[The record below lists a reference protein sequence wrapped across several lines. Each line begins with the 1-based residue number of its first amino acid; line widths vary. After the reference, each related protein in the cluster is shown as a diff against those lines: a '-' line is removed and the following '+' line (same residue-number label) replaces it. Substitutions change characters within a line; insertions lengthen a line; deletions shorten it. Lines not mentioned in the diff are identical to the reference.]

1 MTPTATSSARQ
12 ACTNDTLRNT
22 LPPIGFPAQI
32 REPVRPQNFL
42 PRQIAPRPSFDGQT
56 TDLRVSEGLNARQNL
71 QFVQRNNSALTVMLR
86 CTYIVVRCK
95 IDAANLFRPKPPYGA
110 KDMMTNFD
118 EIQKTSKEN
127 MDLAM
132 ASVAAMSKGVQ
143 ALALETQDYSKKA
156 METGSA
162 AMEDLLAAKSLDK
175 AVEVQSDYL
184 KTAYEAFVGQA
195 TKVNEMVVD
204 LAKETYK
211 PYEGMFAKVAK

>member
-1 MTPTATSSARQ
+1 
-12 ACTNDTLRNT
+12 LH
-22 LPPIGFPAQI
+22 
-32 REPVRPQNFL
+32 
-42 PRQIAPRPSFDGQT
+42 
-56 TDLRVSEGLNARQNL
+56 
-71 QFVQRNNSALTVMLR
+71 FVQRNNSTLTAMLQ
-86 CTYIVVRCK
+86 CTYTVVRCK
-95 IDAANLFRPKPPYGA
+95 QKRPIYSDSKPPYGA

-118 EIQKTSKEN
+118 DIQKTSKEN

-175 AVEVQSDYL
+175 AVEVQSDYM

>member
-1 MTPTATSSARQ
+1 
-12 ACTNDTLRNT
+12 
-22 LPPIGFPAQI
+22 
-32 REPVRPQNFL
+32 
-42 PRQIAPRPSFDGQT
+42 
-56 TDLRVSEGLNARQNL
+56 
-71 QFVQRNNSALTVMLR
+71 MLR
-86 CTYIVVRCK
+86 CTYIVVRR
-95 IDAANLFRPKPPYGA
+95 NQMRLFFPNPYGA

-118 EIQKTSKEN
+118 EIQKAGKDN

-132 ASVAAMSKGVQ
+132 ASMAAMSKGVQ

-175 AVEVQSDYL
+175 AVEVQSDYM

-211 PYEGMFAKVAK
+211 PYEGVFAKVGK

>member
-1 MTPTATSSARQ
+1 MHIYRCA
-12 ACTNDTLRNT
+12 L
-22 LPPIGFPAQI
+22 
-32 REPVRPQNFL
+32 
-42 PRQIAPRPSFDGQT
+42 QT
-56 TDLRVSEGLNARQNL
+56 
-71 QFVQRNNSALTVMLR
+71 
-86 CTYIVVRCK
+86 K
-95 IDAANLFRPKPPYGA
+95 AANLFRLKPPYGA

-118 EIQKTSKEN
+118 DIQKTSKEN

-175 AVEVQSDYL
+175 AVEVQSDYM

>member
-1 MTPTATSSARQ
+1 
-12 ACTNDTLRNT
+12 
-22 LPPIGFPAQI
+22 
-32 REPVRPQNFL
+32 
-42 PRQIAPRPSFDGQT
+42 
-56 TDLRVSEGLNARQNL
+56 
-71 QFVQRNNSALTVMLR
+71 
-86 CTYIVVRCK
+86 
-95 IDAANLFRPKPPYGA
+95 
-110 KDMMTNFD
+110 MMTNFD
-118 EIQKTSKEN
+118 EIQKTGKEN

-175 AVEVQSDYL
+175 AVEVQSDYM

-195 TKVNEMVVD
+195 TKVNEMVGD

>member
-1 MTPTATSSARQ
+1 
-12 ACTNDTLRNT
+12 
-22 LPPIGFPAQI
+22 
-32 REPVRPQNFL
+32 
-42 PRQIAPRPSFDGQT
+42 
-56 TDLRVSEGLNARQNL
+56 
-71 QFVQRNNSALTVMLR
+71 
-86 CTYIVVRCK
+86 
-95 IDAANLFRPKPPYGA
+95 
-110 KDMMTNFD
+110 MMTNFD
-118 EIQKTSKEN
+118 DIQKTSKEN

-175 AVEVQSDYL
+175 AVEVQSDYM